1 MSEEKTIRLSKA
13 AREFNVGA
21 STIVEFLAKKGQNID
36 PSPNTKLTAEQYA
49 LVVKEYQGEKEV
61 KKNADQLNN
70 LIFKGKTITVGEND
84 RPAAVEKKEE
94 KVITIKTN
102 SIPADEVNVPAKEEV
117 VAEVKEPAKEQV
129 AEPKAPVVEPAKETI
144 EEPVEKP
151 VKETVVEEKKEVVEE
166 TKIQEKVEVEPKVE
180 KPVSEAAQDAVKL
193 NVVGKIELPDVKKAD
208 VEVVYAKSFY
218 AGAAHAS
225 GPLSGEVIGIVAG
238 ATPDEIRSALDAIE
252 QKVQFDA
259 YFEELAPG
267 HAIYAH
273 TVSSCGSYLAQTA
286 GVPVGSALAYL
297 IAPPLEAVVGL
308 DAALKGLYCE

>member
-1 MSEEKTIRLSKA
+1 M
-13 AREFNVGA
+13 
-21 STIVEFLAKKGQNID
+21 EFLAKKGQNID

-84 RPAAVEKKEE
+84 RPAPVEKKEE

-102 SIPADEVNVPAKEEV
+102 SIPADEVNVPAKEE
-117 VAEVKEPAKEQV
+117 ALADVKEPAKEQV

-193 NVVGKIELPDVKKAD
+193 NVVGKIELPDVKKPIVRKATD
-208 VEVVYAKSFY
+208 SLRTKAKTRTVSR
-218 AGAAHAS
+218 S
-225 GPLSGEVIGIVAG
+225 PLSHRSHNRNSRNQRNSKSQSSRSRSQSSRSRSRCNLHKLTRKPSLHRRQ
-238 ATPDEIRSALDAIE
+238 TPTTLS
-252 QKVQFDA
+252 
-259 YFEELAPG
+259 
-267 HAIYAH
+267 
-273 TVSSCGSYLAQTA
+273 TSSRQR
-286 GVPVGSALAYL
+286 
-297 IAPPLEAVVGL
+297 
-308 DAALKGLYCE
+308 